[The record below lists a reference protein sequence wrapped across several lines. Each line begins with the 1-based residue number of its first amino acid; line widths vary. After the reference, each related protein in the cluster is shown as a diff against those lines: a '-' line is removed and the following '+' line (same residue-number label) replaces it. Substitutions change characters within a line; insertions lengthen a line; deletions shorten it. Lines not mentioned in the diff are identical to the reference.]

1 MDDKKSTQEAVKQYM
16 KELKIDVDNLCS
28 FMPQDKVGNFSQQTP
43 KGILQKTLEAITS
56 IDNKEKTL
64 REIQVELT
72 ELQLNRNQFQSQLDA
87 KQKTLAQS
95 TQELASMESDVQRIN
110 KRKENEELLEI
121 LKLKLSVQTVKL
133 QKEVV
138 ADLNRELQ
146 AAEKIL
152 SDKQD
157 EIEPLESY
165 ERDIKKSVSMYE
177 RNMEAAQKGLMSS
190 HKVLGECSQDAHELD
205 EQLADLTV
213 KINNAAKN
221 RRSQEKKRDE
231 IVKNIDKVK
240 RTIASAENKAS
251 DVEGRLSEA
260 KDTLHSLAQDI
271 RELRGDPLEEA
282 KRAVE
287 DIDRG
292 LSEIQRELKAVKDP
306 YVIFKKR
313 LEADH
318 RNRDD
323 IEFME
328 EFRSKK
334 DSLKFQKEVYGPVGM
349 YLDIKDPV
357 VAAMADRAIPRGK
370 QLAYI
375 VQTVEDERKLR
386 SLKRR
391 VQVLT
396 MTNLSTPPRAY
407 SKAFLSDIKMPGLVE
422 YLTDQIKCPEV
433 VQAYLIDACSLGNH
447 LLVRTENLAN
457 FRDEHFERL
466 CPLEAGYPP
475 YANVFV
481 LGRPGEGCQLHSGTR
496 SRYQRSNLSMKTEEI
511 TPQRNSVLGPLEAS
525 ASVGSGELEARKND
539 LVQKKKKAE
548 AELKQVQDQIK
559 QHEGKRNETTQLIA
573 ALRNEIDKPAQMQRE
588 LGKLERDLR
597 DTEKLLSKS
606 SDSLTAD
613 LKNDQK
619 KKVEKTMKICET
631 MVKIIHDRSQAEIK
645 LAVEEEAL
653 RVLNGILQS
662 AQDAVQDAQN
672 SLAVHRTAVKHVK
685 KRRDEATQES
695 KKYEEDYER
704 LMIQKFPELDKD
716 ARNAA
721 FRNYW
726 KDVVV
731 IKVPE
736 TDVDIITQRI
746 DTVQGQINNIS
757 DNPQL
762 LARYN
767 KLKADV
773 EYLQDEVRNM
783 ENEADGINEKVDKA
797 SERWEE
803 QVESVTQKIS
813 VQFSHYM
820 TDLSYDG
827 EVELVK
833 KGTFDEYE
841 IAMKVRFREG
851 ETMSELSGHRHSGGE
866 RAVSTI
872 MYLMALQE
880 MTHVP
885 FRAVDEINQGMDERN
900 ERLVFDRIVKSCC
913 SKENRP
919 QYFLVSP
926 KLLQGLRAMEH
937 DDVTVLMIWN
947 GPGVTHTWK
956 FSEAVANVASGS
968 SSKKRAHHVR
978 DDDDDDDDDD
988 EAPQN
993 RRRK

>member
-1 MDDKKSTQEAVKQYM
+1 M

-64 REIQVELT
+64 REVQVELT
-72 ELQLNRNQFQSQLDA
+72 ELQVNRNQFQSQLDA

-121 LKLKLSVQTVKL
+121 LKMKLSVQTVKQ
-133 QKEVV
+133 QKDVV

-146 AAEKIL
+146 AVEKIL

-165 ERDIKKSVSMYE
+165 ERDIKKGVSMYE
-177 RNMEAAQKGLMSS
+177 RNIEIAQKGLSS
-190 HKVLGECSQDAHELD
+190 SAKTLNEGVQGAEDLD
-205 EQLADLTV
+205 GQLVDLTA
-213 KINNAAKN
+213 KINNAAKS
-221 RRSQEKKRDE
+221 RRTQEKKRDE
-231 IVKNIDKVK
+231 IVKNIEKVK
-240 RTIASAENKAS
+240 RTTASAENKVT
-251 DVEGRLSEA
+251 DVEVRLREA
-260 KDTLHSLAQDI
+260 KSTQDELNQGI

-282 KRAVE
+282 KSAVE

-292 LSEIQRELKAVKDP
+292 LNELQRELKAVKDP

-313 LEADH
+313 LEVDH
-318 RNRDD
+318 RNKDE

-328 EFRSKK
+328 EFRAKK
-334 DSLKFQKEVYGPVGM
+334 DSLKFHKEVYGPVGM

-357 VAAMADRAIPRGK
+357 VAAMADKAIPRGK

-386 SLKRR
+386 SLQRR
-391 VQVLT
+391 VQVVT

-422 YLTDQIKCPEV
+422 YLTDQIKCPDV
-433 VQAYLIDACSLGNH
+433 VQAYLIDACNLGNH
-447 LLVRTENLAN
+447 LLVRTENLSN

-466 CPLEAGYPP
+466 CPLEGGYPP

-481 LGRPGEGCQLHSGTR
+481 LGRGGEGCQLHSGTR

-511 TPQRNSVLGPLEAS
+511 TPHRNSVLGPLEAS
-525 ASVGSGELEARKND
+525 ASAGSGELEARKND
-539 LVQKKKKAE
+539 LTQKRIKAE
-548 AELKQVQDQIK
+548 AELKNVQDQIK
-559 QHEGKRNETTQLIA
+559 QLEGRRNNTIQVIA
-573 ALRNEIDKPAQMQRE
+573 ALRKEIDKPAQLLRE
-588 LGKLERDLR
+588 LDKHQKDLR
-597 DTEKLLSKS
+597 DIEKLLSKS

-613 LKNDQK
+613 LKKDQK
-619 KKVEKTMKICET
+619 KKVEQTMKICEA

-645 LAVEEEAL
+645 LAVDEEAL
-653 RVLNGILQS
+653 KVVNGILQN
-662 AQDAVQDAQN
+662 AQDAVLDAQN
-672 SLAVHRTAVKHVK
+672 SLAVHKTAAKHAK
-685 KRRDEATQES
+685 KRRDEAIQDC
-695 KKYEEDYER
+695 KKCEEDYEK
-704 LMIQKFPELDKD
+704 LVIQKFPQLDKD

-721 FRNYW
+721 FRKYW

-767 KLKADV
+767 KLKDEV
-773 EYLQDEVRNM
+773 EYLQNEVRKM
-783 ENEADGINEKVDKA
+783 ENEAEGINDKVDQA
-797 SERWEE
+797 SERWVE
-803 QVESVTQKIS
+803 QVESVTDKIS
-813 VQFSHYM
+813 VQFSKYM

-827 EVELVK
+827 EVHLVK

-841 IAMKVRFREG
+841 IAMKVRFRDVEM
-851 ETMSELSGHRHSGGE
+851 MSELSGHRHSGGE

-956 FSEAVANVASGS
+956 FSEAVENATNVS
-968 SSKKRAHHVR
+968 SAKKRARHAR
-978 DDDDDDDDDD
+978 DEDDDDDDDD

-993 RRRK
+993 CRRK

>member
-1 MDDKKSTQEAVKQYM
+1 M

-64 REIQVELT
+64 REVQVELT
-72 ELQLNRNQFQSQLDA
+72 ELQVNRNQFQSQLDA

-121 LKLKLSVQTVKL
+121 LKMKLSVQTVKQ
-133 QKEVV
+133 QKDVV

-146 AAEKIL
+146 AVEKIL

-165 ERDIKKSVSMYE
+165 ERDIKKGVSMYE
-177 RNMEAAQKGLMSS
+177 RNIEIAQKGLSS
-190 HKVLGECSQDAHELD
+190 SAKTLNESVQGAEDLD
-205 EQLADLTV
+205 GQLVDLTA
-213 KINNAAKN
+213 KINNAAKS
-221 RRSQEKKRDE
+221 RRTQEKKRDE
-231 IVKNIDKVK
+231 IVKNIEKVK
-240 RTIASAENKAS
+240 RTIASAENKVT
-251 DVEGRLSEA
+251 DVEVRLREA
-260 KDTLHSLAQDI
+260 KSTQDELNQDI

-282 KRAVE
+282 KSAVE

-292 LSEIQRELKAVKDP
+292 LNELQRELKAVKDP

-313 LEADH
+313 LEVDH
-318 RNRDD
+318 RNKDE

-328 EFRSKK
+328 EFRAKK
-334 DSLKFQKEVYGPVGM
+334 DSLKFHKEVYGPVGM

-357 VAAMADRAIPRGK
+357 VAAMADKAIPRGK

-386 SLKRR
+386 SLQRR
-391 VQVLT
+391 VQVVT

-422 YLTDQIKCPEV
+422 YLTDQIKCPDV
-433 VQAYLIDACSLGNH
+433 VQAYLIDACNLGNH
-447 LLVRTENLAN
+447 LLVRTENLSN
-457 FRDEHFERL
+457 FRDEHLERL
-466 CPLEAGYPP
+466 CPLEGGYPP

-481 LGRPGEGCQLHSGTR
+481 LGRGGEGCQLHSGTR

-511 TPQRNSVLGPLEAS
+511 TPHRNSVLGPLEAS
-525 ASVGSGELEARKND
+525 ASAGSGELEARKND
-539 LVQKKKKAE
+539 LTQKRMKAE
-548 AELKQVQDQIK
+548 AELKNVQDQIK
-559 QHEGKRNETTQLIA
+559 QLEGRRNNTIQVIA
-573 ALRNEIDKPAQMQRE
+573 ALRKEIDKPAQLLRE
-588 LGKLERDLR
+588 LDKHQKDLR
-597 DTEKLLSKS
+597 DIEKLLSKS

-613 LKNDQK
+613 LKKDQK
-619 KKVEKTMKICET
+619 KKVEQTMKICEA

-645 LAVEEEAL
+645 LAVDEEAL
-653 RVLNGILQS
+653 KVVNGILQN
-662 AQDAVQDAQN
+662 AQDAVLDAQN
-672 SLAVHRTAVKHVK
+672 SLAVHKTAAKHAK
-685 KRRDEATQES
+685 KRRDEAIQDC
-695 KKYEEDYER
+695 KKCEEDYEK
-704 LMIQKFPELDKD
+704 LVIQKFPQLDKD

-721 FRNYW
+721 FRKYW

-767 KLKADV
+767 KLKAEV
-773 EYLQDEVRNM
+773 EYLQEEVRKM
-783 ENEADGINEKVDKA
+783 ENEAEGINDKVDQA
-797 SERWEE
+797 SERWVE
-803 QVESVTQKIS
+803 QVESVTEKIS
-813 VQFSHYM
+813 VQFSKYM

-827 EVELVK
+827 EVHLVK

-841 IAMKVRFREG
+841 IAMKVRFRDVEM
-851 ETMSELSGHRHSGGE
+851 MSELSGHRHSGGE

-956 FSEAVANVASGS
+956 FSEAVENATNVS
-968 SSKKRAHHVR
+968 SAKKRARHAR
-978 DDDDDDDDDD
+978 DEDDDDDDDD

-993 RRRK
+993 CRRK